1 MDEVTKTVNDL
12 TTQIILINRD
22 IKQLADNYTSLTSKL
37 EDIKSHEKTVNALQA
52 ILDSYER
59 RLSILERE
67 YSEFRQFALNVQN
80 DFTNRMQ
87 TVKDTARDQQT
98 ASAKEILDKLN
109 ELNKDIKSSFSDYD
123 DRVRALE
130 SWRWYVLGIVFAVA
144 FFLSGVPWKIIFTQ

>member
-109 ELNKDIKSSFSDYD
+109 ELNKDIKASFSDYD

>member
-109 ELNKDIKSSFSDYD
+109 ELNKDIKASFSDYD
-123 DRVRALE
+123 ERVRALE